1 MFFYGQKSAVQKP
14 VCVIRVTALAWAVLT
29 AVKTCSYMDRNP
41 QYKPEKK
48 YPLWGSFMFA
58 GCGMLASGVGVGIF
72 TFYCYSGNMLTLI
85 FGDTMPG
92 AASIKLPCQQFLLRI
107 SWGKDSSRWPDDK
120 RKTWFLITNWC
131 SEWVLISVRGA
142 GAQRKP

>member
-1 MFFYGQKSAVQKP
+1 MSELSGYCLRDSEQQYKNLLTMFFYGQKSAVQKP

-85 FGDTMPG
+85 SGDTMPG
-92 AASIKLPCQQFLLRI
+92 VASIKLPCQQFLLRI
-107 SWGKDSSRWPDDK
+107 S
-120 RKTWFLITNWC
+120 
-131 SEWVLISVRGA
+131 
-142 GAQRKP
+142 